1 MNNKQIKKDIL
12 EIYKP
17 NTAFGNNGIIEL
29 LKQIKV
35 PNDDGNFE
43 VVGSSVVR
51 IIGVRWECANCGNY
65 NRNEVIEIY
74 HGCEDIETQCKKCKA
89 KHLVEVN

>member
-1 MNNKQIKKDIL
+1 MNNKQIIKNAQA
-12 EIYKP
+12 IYNP
-17 NTAFGNNGIIEL
+17 NLAFGDKYLIGL

-51 IIGVRWECANCGNY
+51 TIGVRWECANCGNY